1 MRLSQR
7 TLSQR
12 VAIAVLAAALSA
24 CSSMRSM
31 APSVVPA
38 GQDPA
43 ATTRKALSLSAF
55 PSSIDAWPSSLGAF
69 PSTLSAFAACQT
81 QSNQAQCHSQW
92 RSDITVNPNAFTPAS
107 QIQGFQPNDLQNAY
121 DVPWH
126 AANEGGDQTIGI
138 VVAYHDPNLSTA
150 LNVYR
155 ATFGLQKCT
164 SNNGCL
170 TVVWGNSGS
179 GNGWG
184 GNGWGGPGN
193 GNTPSFNQ
201 GWAIEE
207 ELDVEMASAICPNC
221 NILVS
226 EAADAELQNLA
237 SAVTLAVN
245 QGATEVS
252 NSYSVPETPD
262 MAQYASAYKA
272 NGVPMTVSAGDR
284 GFGPGFPATLSTVT
298 AVGGAS
304 LVNSNGNWGEAVWPG
319 TGSGCSTFVQKPSWQ
334 SDTGCSNRTVND
346 VAVVADPGTGVA
358 AYVPYVGG
366 WAVFGGTS
374 VGAPIVAGLY
384 ALAENGAYVNNPSI
398 LYKHANAFA
407 PVTSR
412 ANGTCY
418 PNYLCSGGPGY
429 DGPSGLGMPIGV
441 GAF

>member
-1 MRLSQR
+1 MRLSHR
-7 TLSQR
+7 TLTHR
-12 VAIAVLAAALSA
+12 VAIAVLAITLSA
-24 CSSMRSM
+24 CSSMHSL
-31 APSVVPA
+31 APSIVPT

-43 ATTRKALSLSAF
+43 ATTRKALSLSAY
-55 PSSIDAWPSSLGAF
+55 PSSIDAWPSSLGAY
-69 PSTLSAFAACQT
+69 PSTLSAYAACE
-81 QSNQAQCHSQW
+81 SKSGQAQCHSQW
-92 RSDITVNPNAFTPAS
+92 RSDIATNANPFTPAS
-107 QIQGFQPNDLQNAY
+107 QIQGYQPDDLQNAY

-126 AANEGGDQTIGI
+126 AANKGGDQTIGI
-138 VVAYHDPNLSTA
+138 VVAYHDPNLSAA

-155 ATFGLQKCT
+155 NTFGLPRCT
-164 SNNGCL
+164 ANNDCL
-170 TVVWGNSGS
+170 TVAWNGSNGS
-179 GNGWG
+179 GNGWN
-184 GNGWGGPGN
+184 NGW
-193 GNTPSFNQ
+193 NTTPPPSFNQ

-226 EAADAELQNLA
+226 EAADASLQNLA

-252 NSYSVPETPD
+252 NSYSVPETSD

-284 GFGPGFPATLSTVT
+284 GYGPGFPATLSTVT

-319 TGSGCSTFVQKPSWQ
+319 TGSGCSSFVQKPSWQ
-334 SDTGCSNRTVND
+334 TDTGCSNRTAND
-346 VAVVADPGTGVA
+346 LAVVADPATGVA
-358 AYVPYVGG
+358 AFIPYVGG

-384 ALAENGAYVNNPSI
+384 ALAENGAYINNASI

-407 PVTSR
+407 PITSR

-418 PNYLCSGGPGY
+418 PNYLCNGGPGY
-429 DGPSGLGMPIGV
+429 DGPSGLGMPVGV